1 MTFDRTTDSL
11 EAITT
16 PKMNTH
22 IVQIG
27 DIWHRR
33 TYGTRITLCGEKVDP
48 DVSPG
53 IVQRVFERLRE
64 GKTDER
70 CFDCERVWESGLQP
84 EEFWETH
91 ERTGEPLGD
100 RKPVKYRRGWFPRL
114 PKHSTGL
121 EIVLRH

>member
-1 MTFDRTTDSL
+1 
-11 EAITT
+11 
-16 PKMNTH
+16 MNTH
-22 IVQIG
+22 IVLIG
-27 DIWHRR
+27 DIWHQRS
-33 TYGTRITLCGEKVDP
+33 YGTRTTLCGIKVDP

-100 RKPVKYRRGWFPRL
+100 RKPVKL
-114 PKHSTGL
+114 PFNRTTDSL
-121 EIVLRH
+121 EALQPFSGVRVT